1 MITLDIA
8 IILGTLL
15 VAFILFLTEK
25 LRVDMVA
32 ILIILILIFSQIL
45 TIEEAFAGFSH
56 PIVIAVGALFIISG
70 GLYQTGV
77 ATILGRYISRLGGK
91 SEAGIIASI
100 MIVGALLS
108 SVMNNVAATAIML
121 PGVMVIALKS
131 NRSPSRLLIPLA
143 YATILGGMLT
153 LVGTHPNIIV
163 SQMLDDAVG
172 RPLHF
177 FDFTLIGLTL
187 VVLGIL
193 YMIFI
198 GRHSLPDKPVD
209 EKMRQSTTPETLP
222 AIYRL
227 EERLYELRVPKESK
241 LVGKTLAESELGTNY
256 GVNVLGIMR
265 ARIRRLAPKRDD
277 KIKAEDRLVVQ
288 GREADIK
295 TLISDYGIQI
305 RRKGKVQQEDILS
318 SEIGIAEI
326 TLPPRSE
333 YIGKKLADIML
344 REKYGLTVIAIWRN
358 GRPIR
363 AHLSEATL
371 EFGDALLVRGPWEKI
386 QLLKRTDEF
395 IVLSGVNEDEE
406 PKHRERMWVSVTIMG
421 VMLLMVITRVL
432 PLPLA
437 ALTAASLMI
446 LTKCLTLAEA
456 YRSIEWRMIIL
467 ISGFIPLGNAMMQTG
482 TIDLFVS
489 SVLEPIG
496 AWHPYFILAAM
507 FLFSSAIAL
516 ITSNISAAILM
527 SPVAM
532 STATALGI
540 SPGILLLAVAI
551 GASNGFM
558 TPVAQQANLLIM
570 GPGNYEFKDYIK
582 VGFGLSVVVFLGVM
596 VFLTLYW
603 PM

>member
-1 MITLDIA
+1 MFTLDIA
-8 IILGTLL
+8 IILGTLF

-77 ATILGRYISRLGGK
+77 ATILGQYIARLGGK
-91 SEAGIIASI
+91 SEAGMIASI

-108 SVMNNVAATAIML
+108 SVINNVAATAIML

-163 SQMLDDAVG
+163 SQMLEDAVG
-172 RPLHF
+172 RSLHF

-198 GRHSLPDKPVD
+198 GRHSLPDKPLD

-222 AIYRL
+222 SIYRL
-227 EERLYELRVPKESK
+227 EERLYELRVSKGSK

-277 KIKAEDRLVVQ
+277 QIKADDRLVIQ
-288 GREADIK
+288 GREDDIK
-295 TLISDYGIQI
+295 KLIADYGIQI

-326 TLPPRSE
+326 TLPPRSD
-333 YIGKKLADIML
+333 YIGKTLADVML

-358 GRPIR
+358 GQPIR
-363 AHLSEATL
+363 AHLGEVTL

-406 PKHRERMWVSVTIMG
+406 PKHRERVWLSLTIMG
-421 VMLLMVITRVL
+421 VMLITVITRVL

-446 LTKCLTLAEA
+446 LTKCLTLADA

-467 ISGFIPLGNAMMQTG
+467 IAGFIPLGNAMMQTG
-482 TIDLFVS
+482 TIDLFVTT
-489 SVLEPIG
+489 VLEPIG

-507 FLFSSAIAL
+507 FLFSSVIAL

-532 STATALGI
+532 TTATTLGI

-558 TPVAQQANLLIM
+558 TPVAQQANLLVM

-582 VGFGLSVVVFLGVM
+582 VGFGLSVVVFIGVIL
-596 VFLTLYW
+596 FLPLYW

>member
-1 MITLDIA
+1 LITVDIA
-8 IILGTLL
+8 IILGTLFIAL
-15 VAFILFLTEK
+15 ILFLTEK

-32 ILIILILIFSQIL
+32 VLIILILIFSRIL
-45 TIEEAFAGFSH
+45 TLEEAFAGFSH
-56 PIVIAVGALFIISG
+56 PIVIAVAALFIISG

-77 ATILGRYISRLGGK
+77 ATMLGNYINRLGGK
-91 SEAGIIASI
+91 SEAGMIASI

-121 PGVMVIALKS
+121 PGVMVIAMKS
-131 NRSPSRLLIPLA
+131 RRSPSRLLIPLS

-163 SQMLDDAVG
+163 SQMLLDVTG
-172 RPLHF
+172 RPLYF

-193 YMIFI
+193 YMVVI
-198 GRHSLPDKPVD
+198 GRHTLPDKPID
-209 EKMRQSTTPETLP
+209 EKLRFSTAPEALP
-222 AIYRL
+222 TIYRL
-227 EERLYELRVPKESK
+227 EERLFELRVPKGSN
-241 LVGKTLAESELGTNY
+241 LVGKTLAESELGTRY
-256 GVNVLGIMR
+256 GVNILGIMR
-265 ARIRRLAPKRDD
+265 ARLRRLAPKRDD
-277 KIKAEDRLVVQ
+277 QIKADDRLVIQ

-295 TLISDYGIQI
+295 NLINDHGVQI
-305 RRKGKVQQEDILS
+305 RRKGNVQQEDLLS
-318 SEIGIAEI
+318 SEIGIAEV
-326 TLPPRSE
+326 TLPPRSA
-333 YIGKKLADIML
+333 YVGKKLSDILL

-363 AHLSEATL
+363 AHLGEASL

-395 IVLSGVNEDEE
+395 LVLSGINEDEE
-406 PKHRERMWVSVTIMG
+406 PKHRERMWLSLTIMG
-421 VMLLMVITRVL
+421 VMLLMVITRLL

-437 ALTAASLMI
+437 ALTAAVLMI
-446 LTKCLTLAEA
+446 LTRCLTLPDA

-467 ISGFIPLGNAMMQTG
+467 IAGFIPLGNAMMQTG
-482 TIDLFVS
+482 TIDLFVN
-489 SVLEPIG
+489 SVLQPLG
-496 AWHPYFILAAM
+496 ALHPYFILAAV
-507 FLFSSAIAL
+507 FLLSSVLAL

-527 SPVAM
+527 SPVAV
-532 STATALGI
+532 TAAAALAI
-540 SPGILLLAVAI
+540 SPHMLLLAVAI

-558 TPVAQQANLLIM
+558 TPVAQQANLLVM
-570 GPGNYEFKDYIK
+570 GPGNYEFKDYVK

-596 VFLTLYW
+596 IFLPLYR

>member
-32 ILIILILIFSQIL
+32 ILIILILIFSRIL

-91 SEAGIIASI
+91 SEAGMIASI

-108 SVMNNVAATAIML
+108 SIMNNVAATAIML
-121 PGVMVIALKS
+121 PGVMVIAMKS
-131 NRSPSRLLIPLA
+131 NRAPSRLLIPLS
-143 YATILGGMLT
+143 YGTILGGMLT
-153 LVGTHPNIIV
+153 LVATHPNIIV
-163 SQMLDDAVG
+163 SQILQDVTGEA
-172 RPLHF
+172 LHF
-177 FDFTLIGLTL
+177 FDFTLIGMTL

-198 GRHSLPDKPVD
+198 GRHTLPDKPLD
-209 EKMRQSTTPETLP
+209 EKLRQSATPEVLP
-222 AIYRL
+222 SIYRL
-227 EERLYELRVPKESK
+227 EERLYELRVPKASE
-241 LVGKTLAESELGTNY
+241 LVGKTLVESELGTEY

-265 ARIRRLAPKRDD
+265 ARLRRLSPKRDD
-277 KIKAEDRLVVQ
+277 QIKADDRLVIQ

-295 TLISDYGIQI
+295 KLISDYGVQI
-305 RRKGKVQQEDILS
+305 RRKGKVQQEDLLS

-333 YIGKKLADIML
+333 YIGKTLADILL

-363 AHLSEATL
+363 AHLGEATL

-386 QLLKRTDEF
+386 QLLKRTEEF

-406 PKHRERMWVSVTIMG
+406 PKHRERMWISITIMAA
-421 VMLLMVITRVL
+421 MLLTVITRLL

-437 ALTAASLMI
+437 ALTAAALMI
-446 LTKCLTLAEA
+446 LTRCLTLPEA
-456 YRSIEWRMIIL
+456 YRSIEWRMILL
-467 ISGFIPLGNAMMQTG
+467 IAGFIPLGNAMMQTG
-482 TIDLFVS
+482 TIDLFVTT
-489 SVLEPIG
+489 VLEPLSSL
-496 AWHPYFILAAM
+496 HPYFVLAAV
-507 FLFSSAIAL
+507 FLFSSALAL

-527 SPVAM
+527 SPVAVT
-532 STATALGI
+532 TAASLGI
-540 SPGILLLAVAI
+540 SPPILLLAVAI

-558 TPVAQQANLLIM
+558 TPVAQQANLLVM
-570 GPGNYEFKDYIK
+570 GPGNYEFKDYVK
-582 VGFGLSVVVFLGVM
+582 VGFGLSVVVFIGVM
-596 VFLTLYW
+596 VFLPLYL

>member
-467 ISGFIPLGNAMMQTG
+467 IAGFIPLGNAMMQTG

-489 SVLEPIG
+489 SVLELIG

-551 GASNGFM
+551 SASNGFM

-596 VFLTLYW
+596 VFLPLYW

>member
-1 MITLDIA
+1 LITLDIA

-77 ATILGRYISRLGGK
+77 ATILGQYIARLGGK
-91 SEAGIIASI
+91 SEAGMIASI

-108 SVMNNVAATAIML
+108 SVINNVAATAIML

-163 SQMLDDAVG
+163 SQMLEDAVG
-172 RPLHF
+172 RSLHF

-198 GRHSLPDKPVD
+198 GRHSLPDKPLD

-222 AIYRL
+222 SIYRL
-227 EERLYELRVPKESK
+227 EERLYELRVSKGSK

-277 KIKAEDRLVVQ
+277 QIKADDRLVIQ
-288 GREADIK
+288 GREDDIK
-295 TLISDYGIQI
+295 KLIADYGIQI

-326 TLPPRSE
+326 TLPPRSD
-333 YIGKKLADIML
+333 YIGKTLADVML

-363 AHLSEATL
+363 AHLGEVTL

-406 PKHRERMWVSVTIMG
+406 PKHRERVWLSLTIMG
-421 VMLLMVITRVL
+421 VMLITVITRVL

-446 LTKCLTLAEA
+446 LTKCLTLADA

-467 ISGFIPLGNAMMQTG
+467 IAGFIPLGNAMMQTG
-482 TIDLFVS
+482 TIDLFVTT
-489 SVLEPIG
+489 VLEPIG

-507 FLFSSAIAL
+507 FLFSSVIAL

-532 STATALGI
+532 TTATTLGI

-558 TPVAQQANLLIM
+558 TPVAQQANLLVM

-582 VGFGLSVVVFLGVM
+582 VGFGLSVVVFIGVIL
-596 VFLTLYW
+596 FLPLYW

>member
-467 ISGFIPLGNAMMQTG
+467 IAGFIPLGNAMMQTG

-596 VFLTLYW
+596 VFLPLYW

>member
-1 MITLDIA
+1 LITLDIA
-8 IILGTLL
+8 ILLGTLV

-32 ILIILILIFSQIL
+32 ILIILILIFSRIL
-45 TIEEAFAGFSH
+45 TLEAALAGFSH

-77 ATILGRYISRLGGK
+77 ATTLGNYINRLGGK
-91 SEAGIIASI
+91 SEAGMIASI

-108 SVMNNVAATAIML
+108 SVMSNVAATAIML
-121 PGVMVIALKS
+121 PGVMVIAMKS
-131 NRSPSRLLIPLA
+131 KRSPSRLLIPLA

-163 SQMLDDAVG
+163 SQMLEDVTG
-172 RPLHF
+172 TSLFF

-198 GRHSLPDKPVD
+198 GRHTLPDKPLD
-209 EKMRQSTTPETLP
+209 EKMRYSNAPEALP
-222 AIYRL
+222 TIYRL
-227 EERLYELRVPKESK
+227 EERLYELRVPKGCK
-241 LVGKTLAESELGTNY
+241 LVGKTLAESELGTHY

-265 ARIRRLAPKRDD
+265 ARLRRLAPRRDD
-277 KIKAEDRLVVQ
+277 QIKADDRLVIQ
-288 GREADIK
+288 GREGDIK
-295 TLISDYGIQI
+295 KLIAEYGVQV

-318 SEIGIAEI
+318 SEIGIAEV
-326 TLPPRSE
+326 TLPPRSA
-333 YIGKKLADIML
+333 YIGKTLADILL

-363 AHLSEATL
+363 AHLAEATL

-386 QLLKRTDEF
+386 RLLKRTDEF
-395 IVLSGVNEDEE
+395 LVLSGVDEDTE
-406 PKHRERMWVSVTIMG
+406 PQHRERMWISLTIMAA
-421 VMLLMVITRVL
+421 MLLTVITRLL

-437 ALTAASLMI
+437 ALTAATLMI
-446 LTKCLTLAEA
+446 LTRCLTLPEA
-456 YRSIEWRMIIL
+456 YRSIEWRMVIL
-467 ISGFIPLGNAMMQTG
+467 IAGFIPLGNAMMQTG
-482 TIDLFVS
+482 TIDLFVTTA
-489 SVLEPIG
+489 LQPLG
-496 AWHPYFILAAM
+496 ALHPYFILAAM
-507 FLFSSAIAL
+507 FLLSSALAL

-527 SPVAM
+527 SPVAVT
-532 STATALGI
+532 TATSLGI
-540 SPGILLLAVAI
+540 PPQMLLLAVAI

-558 TPVAQQANLLIM
+558 TPVAQQANLLVM

-582 VGFGLSVVVFLGVM
+582 VGFGLSVVIFIGVM
-596 VFLTLYW
+596 VFLPLYW

>member
-1 MITLDIA
+1 LITLDIA

-467 ISGFIPLGNAMMQTG
+467 IAGFIPLGNAMMQTG

-596 VFLTLYW
+596 VFLPLYW